1 MKRSII
7 SIALCVALLL
17 SSMCAMFVMP
27 ASAAGVV
34 DLLDGSYVIGGGG
47 DGTAIGTLD
56 NGVLVVENAAAG
68 ELGVNLGEGVKLTE
82 TPFLEISVQNE
93 VAFDISF
100 YDANNNKWFTL
111 AADYYP
117 AFGNGSSDAGIA
129 PGSYENIQIKVTG
142 AYTWSNETFSHSNPV
157 PANAAVTGMYI
168 IPKAPGKLTITKLCF
183 TDGLTSINLN
193 TASYNEA
200 DTWGASADIT
210 LDAADWTPA
219 ANNSALTS
227 QIVLTN
233 DEDGNLVFGNTAG
246 AYPAAYANVGATVP
260 YADSAVYLDFTV
272 TADGQTTV
280 YLFFGDATETSF
292 DGAGKGYYAV
302 VGDTKAGNY
311 SGYLYLKDMI
321 AEDSDLI
328 DADGNVTISVI
339 KVFGSTSDV
348 AATPCANAV
357 IFREAAVL
365 YNEAVVEPETYI
377 TYTAQGYAHEGNIM
391 ADEEITVDVTAS
403 AVEDFA
409 GFKFDVA
416 FDDAAFEFVGYEW
429 GETVATMIADGA
441 PEAVNAE
448 NAAVDGVKDVSFSV
462 MALEGYA
469 IAEDEVIVTVTLK
482 AKAEITEAV
491 EIAVND
497 AEVISF
503 DSITNNYELAAETAN
518 ALIEIVIPEYI
529 MGDVNED
536 GEVDIYDAMRLFKFV
551 NEEVEDLSDAAI
563 AASDVNDDGEVD
575 IYDAMRLFKFVN
587 EEIEEL

>member
-7 SIALCVALLL
+7 SIVLCVALLL

-47 DGTAIGTLD
+47 DGTATGTLD
-56 NGVLVVENAAAG
+56 NGVLVVENTAAG

-100 YDANNNKWFTL
+100 YDGNNNKWFTL

-117 AFGNGSSDAGIA
+117 AFGNGSSVSGIA
-129 PGSYENIQIKVTG
+129 PGSYENVQIKVTG
-142 AYTWSNETFSHSNPV
+142 AYTWDGSGHGNPV

-168 IPKAPGKLTITKLCF
+168 IPKAPGKITITKLCF
-183 TDGLTSINLN
+183 TDGLSDISLN

-200 DTWGASADIT
+200 DVWDAATDIT
-210 LDAADWTPA
+210 LDAADWTAA
-219 ANNSALTS
+219 ANNAQLTS
-227 QIVLTN
+227 EIVLSN
-233 DEDGNLVFGNTAG
+233 DADGNLVLGNTAG
-246 AYPAAYANVGATVP
+246 SYPAAYANVGATVP

-280 YLFFGDATETSF
+280 YLFFGDATETNF
-292 DGAGKGYYAV
+292 EGAGKGYYAV
-302 VGDTKAGNY
+302 VGDVKAGNY

-321 AEDSDLI
+321 AADSDLI
-328 DADGNVTISVI
+328 DADGNVTVSVI

-357 IFREAAVL
+357 TIREAAVL

-377 TYTAQGYAHEGNIM
+377 TYTANGYTHEGTIK
-391 ADEEITVDVTAS
+391 AGDEITVDVTAS
-403 AVEDFA
+403 AVADFA
-409 GFKFDVA
+409 GFTFDVA

-429 GETVATMIADGA
+429 GETVAAMVADGA
-441 PEAVNAE
+441 IEAVSDKAD
-448 NAAVDGVKDVSFSV
+448 AVDGVKTVELGV
-462 MALEGYA
+462 MALEGYEVA
-469 IAEDEVIVTVTLK
+469 EGAVIATITLA
-482 AKAEITEAV
+482 AKADITENF
-491 EIAVND
+491 EIAINNP
-497 AEVISF
+497 EVISY
-503 DSITNNYELAAETAN
+503 DSITNDYELVAEAAN
-518 ALIEIVIPEYI
+518 AIIEVIPSAYV

-536 GEVDIYDAMRLFKFV
+536 GEIDIYDAMRLFKFV

-563 AASDVNDDGEVD
+563 AASDVNGDGEVD

-587 EEIEEL
+587 EEIDEL